1 MSEKKFYVDVNL
13 QDNEVVKLKAD
24 TLDITTNLASANTK
38 RIVYYNGD
46 YYYSDGTNWIL
57 ASNVVPTGGTT
68 GQVLAKIDS
77 TDYNTQWVNQSSGLP
92 HGTASGTDTYTVTIS
107 GVTSYSDGDAYL
119 IRFTNG
125 NTTSCTLNINSIGAI
140 PLYRNNDGQLIGGDI
155 VANAEMLCVY
165 NSTLNVFQAIG
176 TAPNTLLAYV
186 TNDDSVTLTKGM
198 PVYAFSGT
206 GDRMTVKR
214 AKNTTDATSAQTV
227 GLVLSASIAANQ
239 KGLIMMQG
247 LLDGLSIL
255 PTSTFADGDAVYLG
269 ATDGSITNI
278 KPSAPNHL
286 VYLGVVTTA
295 SNGSSGR
302 MYVRVQNGYE
312 LQELH
317 NVSIDGGTLANDQ
330 VLTYE
335 SATQLWKN
343 KTIPTALGYTPEN
356 VANKENTTLD
366 NSTTKY
372 PTNNLVKTNIDTKVT
387 ANTTITGATKTKITY
402 DSKGLVTS
410 GADATTA
417 DIADSLNKR
426 YVTDANLTVIGNTSG
441 TNTGDETN
449 TTIKT
454 KLGAA
459 STTTDGYLTS
469 TDWNTFNGKQN
480 ALGFTPENVAN
491 KSTDTNLGT
500 SNTLYP
506 TQNAVK
512 TYADNLLGNANALV
526 YKGVIDCSGNPN
538 YPAANAG
545 ELYIASVAGK
555 IGGAS
560 GIDVEV
566 GDMIICNT
574 DSTPSGDQATVGAYW
589 NIIQKNIIGAVTGP
603 ASSTNGNVAFF
614 DGVTGKVIKD
624 SGITLSGTNTGDQ
637 TLSGLGGVPT
647 TRTVS
652 TTSPLSGG
660 GDLSADRTLSIAD
673 AVADGATKGAAAFTA
688 NDFNSASGVISID
701 YANGQ
706 KASSTQDGF
715 LSSAN
720 WSTFNGKQDALGFTP
735 EDVANKKTTMTGNTT
750 SNVFYLTAKAIYD
763 WATGL
768 FVQTTR
774 NLTVNGTS
782 ADLSADRTFTV
793 TDANLS
799 TSDIT
804 TNDVSTTKH
813 GFAPKLPNDAT
824 KYLDGTGNYS
834 TPAGGGGG
842 DILQFQVFS

>member
-1 MSEKKFYVDVNL
+1 MISAIKDSKRIFSQNGGGGANGLNYKGTWDANLNNPFLASGVGIQGDYYVVSVAGNTTLDGVTSWDVSDWAIFNGTVWQKIDNTVYVPYSGATGDVDLGEYELKAGQIEFDQSPTGTFSVATTRWNNTDGLSETLLKGGNVTLKNGSDLVARVVNNTGIQL
-13 QDNEVVKLKAD
+13 TKAAYQVVKVSGAQGQRLAVQLAQANNDNNSAD
-24 TLDITTNLASANTK
+24 TLGIAIETINNNLEGFIMTMGQIVDINTTGSLQGETWA
-38 RIVYYNGD
+38 
-46 YYYSDGTNWIL
+46 DGNVLYLSPTTPGAITN
-57 ASNVVPTGGTT
+57 VKPTGAT
-68 GQVLAKIDS
+68 GHIVIIGYVEHAHITHGKIF
-77 TDYNTQWVNQSSGLP
+77 VK
-92 HGTASGTDTYTVTIS
+92 IM
-107 GVTSYSDGDAYL
+107 
-119 IRFTNG
+119 NG
-125 NTTSCTLNINSIGAI
+125 W
-140 PLYRNNDGQLIGGDI
+140 
-155 VANAEMLCVY
+155 E
-165 NSTLNVFQAIG
+165 
-176 TAPNTLLAYV
+176 
-186 TNDDSVTLTKGM
+186 
-198 PVYAFSGT
+198 
-206 GDRMTVKR
+206 
-214 AKNTTDATSAQTV
+214 
-227 GLVLSASIAANQ
+227 
-239 KGLIMMQG
+239 
-247 LLDGLSIL
+247 LD
-255 PTSTFADGDAVYLG
+255 
-269 ATDGSITNI
+269 
-278 KPSAPNHL
+278 
-286 VYLGVVTTA
+286 
-295 SNGSSGR
+295 
-302 MYVRVQNGYE
+302 
-312 LQELH
+312 ELH
-317 NVSIDGGTLANDQ
+317 NVYINPGTLANNDA
-330 VLTYE
+330 LIYE

-356 VANKENTTLD
+356 VSNKSDSYTVSSTITYANTKALVDGLATKKTIATGNAYKFETTDASGNLQE
-366 NSTTKY
+366 TT
-372 PTNNLVKTNIDTKVT
+372 VT
-387 ANTTITGATKTKITY
+387 ASRA
-402 DSKGLVTS
+402 V
-410 GADATTA
+410 
-417 DIADSLNKR
+417 
-426 YVTDANLTVIGNTSG
+426 VTDANGLPSASATTATEIGYVSGVSSAIQTQLNSKEVTS
-441 TNTGDETN
+441 
-449 TTIKT
+449 
-454 KLGAA
+454 
-459 STTTDGYLTS
+459 
-469 TDWNTFNGKQN
+469 
-480 ALGFTPENVAN
+480 N

-512 TYADNLLGNANALV
+512 VYADNLLGNANALV

-545 ELYIASVAGK
+545 EMYIASVAGK
-555 IGGAS
+555 IGGVS

-603 ASSTNGNVAFF
+603 ASSTNNNVAFF

-673 AVADGATKGAAAFTA
+673 AVADGATKGAAAFTT

-735 EDVANKKTTMTGNTT
+735 EDVSNKKTTMTGNTT

-799 TSDIT
+799 TSDVT
-804 TNDVSTTKH
+804 TNDVSITKH
-813 GFAPKLPNDAT
+813 GFAPKAPNDAT
-824 KYLDGTGNYS
+824 KYLDGTGAWS
-834 TPAGGGGG
+834 IPAGGGGG
-842 DILQFQVFS
+842 AADILQFQVFS